1 MSKVNDMNKM
11 NKINYTSGI
20 ILKRLR
26 TEYLRQSIKI
36 QQNET
41 KQKNENK
48 IQLSNFDC
56 TTPSCTI
63 FY

>member
-36 QQNET
+36 LQNET